1 MPVRF
6 RPRAPQ
12 IRPEASTSFRPFSF
26 SLWEVALTSART
38 CVEVCR
44 NPGVCGGTNGGTFWK
59 SGGTSL
65 HVPPT
70 RAAQAGP
77 LVLVGCLMTPVARHY
92 PPGWPCHNLTPLERV
107 TQQCA
112 GAARITRT
120 AQSQGEPTS
129 GGRCPPSTVHP
140 FKTRCTRA
148 SMGLELPALHRAR
161 EEPLPVASLIPSRS
175 RDGRASR
182 SAPHATPNNVHRRF
196 HSLSAFLPPLAFLRG
211 NSGNSGNTA

>member
-38 CVEVCR
+38 CAEVCR

-92 PPGWPCHNLTPLERV
+92 PPGWPCHNLTPLGRV

-129 GGRCPPSTVHP
+129 GGAGVHRPPSTLSKRDALAHRWGSNYP
-140 FKTRCTRA
+140 HCTEPGRNRA
-148 SMGLELPALHRAR
+148 QWPRSFRHAHAMADPAA
-161 EEPLPVASLIPSRS
+161 
-175 RDGRASR
+175 
-182 SAPHATPNNVHRRF
+182 APHMQRPIMCIACFT
-196 HSLSAFLPPLAFLRG
+196 L
-211 NSGNSGNTA
+211 

>member
-1 MPVRF
+1 MRNRLPASPHRIRNSHRTQNPPPQGVPVRF

-26 SLWEVALTSART
+26 SLWEAALTSART
-38 CVEVCR
+38 CAEVCR

-77 LVLVGCLMTPVARHY
+77 LVLTSCLMTPAARHY
-92 PPGWPCHNLTPLERV
+92 PPEWPGHNLTPLGRV

-120 AQSQGEPTS
+120 EQSQGEPTS
-129 GGRCPPSTVHP
+129 GGQVSTVHRPP
-140 FKTRCTRA
+140 FQNAMHSRTDGARITRTTQ
-148 SMGLELPALHRAR
+148 SH
-161 EEPLPVASLIPSRS
+161 
-175 RDGRASR
+175 
-182 SAPHATPNNVHRRF
+182 
-196 HSLSAFLPPLAFLRG
+196 
-211 NSGNSGNTA
+211 